1 MKYRCF
7 VLIIISYN
15 FLWTYDYTGTY
26 RLHCGVNND
35 GRCDTVTNTLLQ
47 GIEDPLWKRSQP
59 WQLPAILILTLIL
72 TCYSWELWR
81 WLMRYFNDK
90 CASHNCKVCC
100 IAYHSG
106 HIPYVTHVP
115 IVVRQESPAHQ
126 IILYTINFHVHPYI

>member
-47 GIEDPLWKRSQP
+47 WGKALRTHYGKGHNHGNFQP
-59 WQLPAILILTLIL
+59 
-72 TCYSWELWR
+72 S
-81 WLMRYFNDK
+81 
-90 CASHNCKVCC
+90 
-100 IAYHSG
+100 
-106 HIPYVTHVP
+106 
-115 IVVRQESPAHQ
+115 
-126 IILYTINFHVHPYI
+126 